1 MNCSQLNEFEAE
13 IIGKILVGEDV
24 KKKDIYIIGH
34 FILHMN
40 FFYRK
45 EGRGTGIRLP
55 EKNPV

>member
-13 IIGKILVGEDV
+13 IIGKILVGEDL
-24 KKKDIYIIGH
+24 KKIYIYNRSFH
-34 FILHMN
+34 CSYE